1 MAIIYNFELD
11 LSGTKVFKIV
21 LEAKESTGSYEVYNS
36 LVRLNKSDVG
46 RVIYGRQLFLLE
58 DDAEKA
64 LEIFKKKFEADI
76 NIEQGEI
83 LMRKKNIAKIKE
95 KIQKIEYKGEVK

>member
-11 LSGTKVFKIV
+11 LSGTKVFKMV
-21 LEAKESTGSYEVYNS
+21 LDAKVYNS
-36 LVRLNKSDVG
+36 LVRLNKSDIG